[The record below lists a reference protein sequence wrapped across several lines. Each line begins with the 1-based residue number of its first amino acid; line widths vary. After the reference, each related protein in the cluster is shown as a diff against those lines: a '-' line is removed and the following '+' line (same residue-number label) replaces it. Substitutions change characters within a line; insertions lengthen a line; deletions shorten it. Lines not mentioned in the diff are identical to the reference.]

1 MAVTIG
7 PNDVNLYESPLP
19 ELLYEATGITPVEDG
34 GHVVLADLGVQSAQ
48 RLGIGDVGGN
58 VVVGMWPA
66 ELKEQAKYLYGQR
79 LGRPMIAAAR
89 KRGWTAEPS
98 PHLAFRNASPGL
110 RLYMAPHLDAA
121 EYARRWEEGDLER
134 VGAHAR
140 EDVRGEL
147 WPWLK
152 SRAYVTDGDDSVLEE
167 WLDTRL
173 GNRPAL
179 LRPGLRLKRT
189 WPANVL
195 ASPGEASALAQ
206 EIRADV
212 DSILAAAHEPRLPA
226 THTTGQRS

>member
-1 MAVTIG
+1 
-7 PNDVNLYESPLP
+7 
-19 ELLYEATGITPVEDG
+19 
-34 GHVVLADLGVQSAQ
+34 
-48 RLGIGDVGGN
+48 
-58 VVVGMWPA
+58 
-66 ELKEQAKYLYGQR
+66 
-79 LGRPMIAAAR
+79 MIAAAR
-89 KRGWTAEPS
+89 ERGWTAEPS
-98 PHLAFRNASPGL
+98 PHLAFRNASPPL

-140 EDVRGEL
+140 ADVRVEL

-152 SRAYVTDGDDSVLEE
+152 SRGYVSDGDDSVLKE

-189 WPANVL
+189 WPGNAL
-195 ASPGEASALAQ
+195 APGEASALAE

-212 DSILAAAHEPRLPA
+212 DSILAAAHEPLLPA
-226 THTTGQRS
+226 SQSSGGRS